1 MRIVLTNMHGWIMRL
16 LIFLTLIFLSNPSFG
31 NCERAPDISRVVAA
45 GGSLTEIIYYLEAN
59 DNLVAR
65 DLTSNYPPEARAL
78 PSIGYVR
85 NLSAEGLLSLMPTL
99 ILGEADAGPPN
110 VLDQL
115 RNIMVDFRIVPEA
128 HNLGGIVKK
137 IICVGKIL
145 GVDDEILNSKL
156 KELGADIE
164 TLTNT
169 TNFNKKKKK
178 ILLILMIKGTS
189 PIIAGSN
196 TAGDG
201 FIKITGNLNAVND
214 IKGWKPVGT
223 ENILAID
230 PDVIIVT
237 KRGFSGFKNANDFL
251 VKSGLN
257 LTKAGKAGSL
267 IVADTMEM
275 LGFGPRTPSIAAKI
289 SLQIQSQ

>member
-1 MRIVLTNMHGWIMRL
+1 MRFTTFFV
-16 LIFLTLIFLSNPSFG
+16 LIFLSNPSFG
-31 NCERAPDISRVVAA
+31 NCERASDTSRVVVA

-59 DNLVAR
+59 KNLVAR

-115 RNIMVDFRIVPEA
+115 RNIMVDFRIVPGT
-128 HNLGGIVKK
+128 HDVQGIIKK
-137 IICVGKIL
+137 TICIGEIL
-145 GVDDEILNSKL
+145 GVDDELLTSKI
-156 KELGADIE
+156 KELRSDIE
-164 TLTNT
+164 TLKNT
-169 TNFNKKKKK
+169 TDFNKPKKK
-178 ILLILMIKGTS
+178 ILLILMIRGTS

-201 FIKITGNLNAVND
+201 FIKMTGNLNAVND

-230 PDVIIVT
+230 PDVIIIT

-251 VKSGLN
+251 LQSGLS
-257 LTKAGKAGSL
+257 LTKAGKTGSL

-289 SLQIQSQ
+289 SSQIQSQ

>member
-1 MRIVLTNMHGWIMRL
+1 MRFTTFFV
-16 LIFLTLIFLSNPSFG
+16 LIFLSNPSFG
-31 NCERAPDISRVVAA
+31 NCERASDTSRVVVA

-59 DNLVAR
+59 KNLVAR

-115 RNIMVDFRIVPEA
+115 RNIMVDFRIVPGT
-128 HNLGGIVKK
+128 HDVQGIIKK
-137 IICVGKIL
+137 TICIGEIL
-145 GVDDEILNSKL
+145 GVDDELLTSKI
-156 KELGADIE
+156 KELRSDIE
-164 TLTNT
+164 TLKNT
-169 TNFNKKKKK
+169 TDFNKPKKK
-178 ILLILMIKGTS
+178 ILLILMIRGTS

-201 FIKITGNLNAVND
+201 FIKMTGNLNAVHDVN
-214 IKGWKPVGT
+214 GWKPIGT

-230 PDVIIVT
+230 PDVIIIT
-237 KRGFSGFKNANDFL
+237 KRGFSGFKNTNDFL
-251 VKSGLN
+251 VQNGLS
-257 LTKAGKAGSL
+257 LTKAGKTGSL

-275 LGFGPRTPSIAAKI
+275 LGFGPRTPSIAARI
-289 SLQIQSQ
+289 SSQIQSQ